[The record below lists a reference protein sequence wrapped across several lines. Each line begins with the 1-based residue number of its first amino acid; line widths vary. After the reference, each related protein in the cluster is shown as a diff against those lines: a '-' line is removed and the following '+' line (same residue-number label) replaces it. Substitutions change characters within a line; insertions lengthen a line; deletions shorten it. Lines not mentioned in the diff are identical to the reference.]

1 MSKIT
6 KATLKS
12 FIKKNKDNLYINVKS
27 KFDGMTDSCESAHNG
42 FSKAQKDNSFDKNK
56 LGYKGIW
63 LVHGSGNYFREYEDM
78 ILKGIEVYNC
88 CGRFIVA
95 TEKSL

>member
-12 FIKKNKDNLYINVKS
+12 FIKKNKHSLLINVKS
-27 KFDGMTDSCESAHNG
+27 TFDGMTDSCEQSHNG
-42 FSKAQKDNSFDKNK
+42 FKPARSDDTFTVNK
-56 LGYKGIW
+56 LGFNGIW
-63 LVHGSGNYFREYEDM
+63 LVHGSNNYFNSYEDER
-78 ILKGIEVYNC
+78 LTGIEVYNC

-95 TEKSL
+95 TEKSA